1 MNNKIKHLEM
11 IQSVINRL
19 ANNSFTL
26 KSWTIT
32 LVVAIITF
40 ISKSEDKKYMMIVY
54 FPIILF
60 MILSTYYL
68 YLEKLFRKLY
78 NNVIAKDED
87 DIDFKMNIMDLP
99 SKPKLLLKSFFSI
112 TQMLFYFSSL
122 LAVSLFLKYVG
133 VL

>member
-1 MNNKIKHLEM
+1 MNKKIKHLEM

-32 LVVAIITF
+32 LVVATITF

-68 YLEKLFRKLY
+68 FLEKLFRKLY
-78 NNVIAKDED
+78 ENVIVKDED
-87 DIDFKMNIMDLP
+87 EIDFKMNIMDLP
-99 SKPKLLLKSFFSI
+99 GKPKLFLKSFFSI

-133 VL
+133 AL